1 MSERISIE
9 KIQKELLIAS
19 EQQAEALRSYLEEEE
34 RRRKADQLLEQ
45 RLNEKA
51 TPFSFSI

>member
-9 KIQKELLIAS
+9 RVKEELLIAS
-19 EQQAEALRSYLEEEE
+19 EQQAEALRAYLEEEE

-45 RLNEKA
+45 RLKEKGA
-51 TPFSFSI
+51 AVSFSI